1 MSNKQVST
9 GRRSAKR
16 RPPTSRW
23 NFGFGRRL
31 DYAASVALDKFFGHT
46 SHFNTRHTHKRR
58 LEVFMNF
65 CMRHGIQDARTIDQE
80 IIQRFCQYVVARIQ
94 GDYQWPEG
102 DTERP
107 ISIAYAHNLLSTMNI
122 SLWALRGD
130 NRLRVSPRKALG
142 VCRSSVR
149 KKPIVADRLDTQH
162 AASLAIAAGFE
173 RGAAVMLLCRAWG
186 MRVREAVMQDL
197 DRMLQEISASGKA
210 AILEGCKGGRSSADR
225 TILVTDFRME
235 ALLFAI
241 NVRPVGSKNLLSET
255 DTVRSFLLTEVKPCR
270 LILKNAG
277 IPSFRELR
285 AGFAQDVYEA
295 RVGGPSPLKAPIR
308 DRVLDRL
315 GREEVSRQLGHH
327 RYDVASSYIGG
338 VRQ

>member
-1 MSNKQVST
+1 MCLTAAQWMLPLLVRVSHLLWLNGAEHQRGDPRLLPRYHRVCRAQLCFYFCFSLLKRGINMSNKQVST

-130 NRLRVSPRKALG
+130 NRLR
-142 VCRSSVR
+142 
-149 KKPIVADRLDTQH
+149 
-162 AASLAIAAGFE
+162 
-173 RGAAVMLLCRAWG
+173 
-186 MRVREAVMQDL
+186 
-197 DRMLQEISASGKA
+197 
-210 AILEGCKGGRSSADR
+210 
-225 TILVTDFRME
+225 
-235 ALLFAI
+235 
-241 NVRPVGSKNLLSET
+241 
-255 DTVRSFLLTEVKPCR
+255 
-270 LILKNAG
+270 
-277 IPSFRELR
+277 
-285 AGFAQDVYEA
+285 
-295 RVGGPSPLKAPIR
+295 
-308 DRVLDRL
+308 
-315 GREEVSRQLGHH
+315 
-327 RYDVASSYIGG
+327 
-338 VRQ
+338 